1 MIAATAA
8 VLTAAFWIGAWLNGR
23 GVPLHADTA
32 PLFAEW
38 GPHVGPGSVFAAGLA
53 VLVVTWW
60 PSLAASLP
68 WRPLLAIS
76 YASAVAW
83 TFALALVDGWQVG
96 VASRLTNYNE
106 YLHEVPKV
114 HDIAVTLR
122 GFTGRI
128 LDFRPDSWTTH
139 VSGHPPGALLVFVWA
154 ERLGVH
160 GGGPA
165 GVLCILVGCT
175 AAVAIPVAV
184 RAIAGTSAARA
195 CLPFLVLFPGAVW
208 VGVSADGLFTGVTAV
223 GTACLAVGAKAMPRR
238 IVAATLVCL
247 AGGLLLGF
255 SVYLSYGL
263 AVFGI
268 VALTVAVLAS
278 PRRRWWQPLL
288 PAGIGTLAVVAA
300 FSATGFWWFDG
311 YQLTVQRYYQG
322 IATERPY
329 GYWVWADI
337 AAFAVSAG
345 PVLFVLL
352 RRCVATRG
360 RVAGIAVSAALAVSA
375 ADVSGLS
382 KAEVERIWLPFAVWV
397 LAATALLP
405 TRARRPWLVAQAAT
419 ALLVNHL
426 LRTYW

>member
-8 VLTAAFWIGAWLNGR
+8 VVTAAFWIGARLNAR
-23 GVPLHADTA
+23 GVPLHADIA

-38 GPHVGPGSVFAAGLA
+38 GPHIGPGSVFAVGLA
-53 VLVVTWW
+53 VLVVTWG

-68 WRPLLAIS
+68 WRLLLAIA

-83 TFALALVDGWQVG
+83 TFALALVDGWRDG
-96 VASRLTNYNE
+96 IASRLTNYNE

-114 HDIAVTLR
+114 HDIAATLR

-139 VSGHPPGALLVFVWA
+139 VSGHPPGALLVFVWTD
-154 ERLGVH
+154 RIGVH
-160 GGGPA
+160 GGGSA

-175 AAVAIPVAV
+175 AAIAVPVAV
-184 RAIAGTSAARA
+184 RAIAGTTAARV
-195 CLPFLVLFPGAVW
+195 CVPFLVLFPGAVW
-208 VGVSADGLFTGVTAV
+208 VGVSADGLFTGVSAA
-223 GTACLAVGAKAMPRR
+223 GTAILAVGAKAMPRR
-238 IVAATLVCL
+238 IVAATLGCL
-247 AGGLLLGF
+247 TGGLLLGF
-255 SVYLSYGL
+255 SLYLSYGL

-268 VALTVAVLAS
+268 VALTVALLAS
-278 PRRRWWQPLL
+278 PGRRWWQPLL
-288 PAGIGTLAVVAA
+288 PAGIGTLAVIAA
-300 FSATGFWWFDG
+300 FSAAGFWWFDG

-329 GYWVWADI
+329 SYWVWADI
-337 AAFAVSAG
+337 AAFALSAG

-352 RRCVATRG
+352 RRCAANRS

-375 ADVSGLS
+375 ADLSGLS

-397 LAATALLP
+397 LSATALLP